1 MNIVTQIWH
10 LHSIYTENIL
20 DNVHIIKYRH
30 FMNALHNV
38 SINSKTIRNKQT
50 HDKSILEYN
59 KTFDV
64 TVQHE
69 IGRG

>member
-1 MNIVTQIWH
+1 
-10 LHSIYTENIL
+10 
-20 DNVHIIKYRH
+20 
-30 FMNALHNV
+30 MNALHNV
-38 SINSKTIRNKQT
+38 YIHSKTIRNKQT
-50 HDKSILEYN
+50 RDKSILEYN

>member
-1 MNIVTQIWH
+1 
-10 LHSIYTENIL
+10 
-20 DNVHIIKYRH
+20 
-30 FMNALHNV
+30 MNALYNV
-38 SINSKTIRNKQT
+38 CINSKTIRNKQT
-50 HDKSILEYN
+50 HDKSILKY

>member
-1 MNIVTQIWH
+1 
-10 LHSIYTENIL
+10 
-20 DNVHIIKYRH
+20 
-30 FMNALHNV
+30 MNALHDV
-38 SINSKTIRNKQT
+38 CINSKTIRNKQT

-59 KTFDV
+59 KTLDV